1 MAGDP
6 TPWLPRILLGI
17 GVLALL
23 AGVFAIAVG
32 SGGPKPA
39 EIGELGPVQQL
50 YGGIAQE
57 GAELG
62 DPDAEVA
69 ISVFTD
75 LRCTACAD
83 YQVET
88 IDPLV
93 EELARTGKARFILRH
108 YSLGS
113 EARTLAAAAAVAAG
127 EQGHQWQYAEL
138 VLRNL
143 EAAGAEVDEEFLI
156 EIAESLPG
164 LEMEQ
169 WDADRA
175 SEETDE
181 ACRPTRR
188 RAPPWSCSRRAAV
201 LVSGPG
207 GTEELGTSPRPT
219 RSGQRS
225 KVSPASRALVGAGVV
240 SGPIERTTCGSGTAA
255 RSRPAPD
262 PKQGVLERELLEAGA
277 QVGEDGGHRQVADGR
292 RPRSARAG
300 RWPGPSRRRTG

>member
-1 MAGDP
+1 MIR

-127 EQGHQWQYAEL
+127 EQGRQWQYADL
-138 VLRNL
+138 LLRNL
-143 EAAGAEVDEEFLI
+143 EVAGAEVDDEFLI
-156 EIAESLPG
+156 DIADSLPE
-164 LEMEQ
+164 LEFEQ

-181 ACRPTRR
+181 VLQTDEEEG
-188 RAPPWSCSRRAAV
+188 AALELQSDGPSV

-207 GTEELGTSPRPT
+207 GTEELGTEPS
-219 RSGQRS
+219 
-225 KVSPASRALVGAGVV
+225 ADEIRAAVEGV
-240 SGPIERTTCGSGTAA
+240 SG
-255 RSRPAPD
+255 
-262 PKQGVLERELLEAGA
+262 
-277 QVGEDGGHRQVADGR
+277 
-292 RPRSARAG
+292 
-300 RWPGPSRRRTG
+300 